1 LLEERCFFSTVSCYI
16 PCHIEVNFPLE
27 VRHVYDLAEL
37 LEIALK
43 LLHIYPNH
51 NPNQSLMTLANN
63 IVLKELKLTQKTNF
77 EFSTKL

>member
-1 LLEERCFFSTVSCYI
+1 
-16 PCHIEVNFPLE
+16 VNFPLE

-37 LEIALK
+37 LKIALK